1 MSRLAASG
9 LRPLRAEEPLSS
21 LSPVPLLIDMET
33 VDGLISAQ
41 SAVAFKRPLICLGP
55 ASQAWR
61 ELEDCI
67 WMATLQE
74 LDGLKDRLA
83 LRRRSALR
91 ASETTLR
98 QETLAKFGA
107 EKSLQRASGDTSP
120 RPILFAGEIQ
130 PQLIALKHELAT
142 ADINLVACMSRITA
156 QSYLEVESWSG
167 LIIDEKLASTSV
179 ADWKRLL
186 QDHAH
191 LPVFALRKTDTTAL
205 GAWADIDHHLSWLGH
220 IGTLSAQIASHLRP
234 TPLTAEPTHP
244 RLSDLTHDPATKL
257 FTEAFFETHLDQQIT
272 ASRRSEQPLTLLN
285 LRLRNAAPQEL
296 LTLARHVAP
305 RLRVTDM
312 ASRFGPDRILV
323 SLRDT
328 PYSGASQ
335 LARRLV
341 NQAPKGLGLNLLWR
355 ACELR
360 DGHCARDLI
369 RVSLN
374 GPYAKP
380 VAA

>member
-1 MSRLAASG
+1 MKTA
-9 LRPLRAEEPLSS
+9 
-21 LSPVPLLIDMET
+21 
-33 VDGLISAQ
+33 DGLISAQ
-41 SAVAFKRPLICLGP
+41 SAIALQRPLICLGQ
-55 ASQAWR
+55 ASPAWR
-61 ELEDCI
+61 ELKDSI

-98 QETLAKFGA
+98 QETLARFGA
-107 EKSLQRASGDTSP
+107 DQTVQRPSINTAK
-120 RPILFAGEIQ
+120 RKILFAGEVH
-130 PQLIALKHELAT
+130 PQLIALTHELAT
-142 ADINLVACMSRITA
+142 AGIELVACMSRITTE
-156 QSYLEVESWSG
+156 SYLETESWSG
-167 LIIDEKLASTSV
+167 LVIDEGLASNS
-179 ADWKRLL
+179 AEDWKRLL

-191 LPVFALRKTDTTAL
+191 LPVFALRKTETTAL
-205 GAWADIDHHLSWLGH
+205 GALADIDHHLSWLGEV
-220 IGTLSAQIASHLRP
+220 GTLSAQIASHLRP
-234 TPLTAEPTHP
+234 TPLIAEPAHP
-244 RLSDLTHDPATKL
+244 RLSNLTHDPATKL
-257 FTEAFFETHLDQQIT
+257 FTETFFEAHLDQQID

-296 LTLARHVAP
+296 LILAKHVAP

-312 ASRFGPDRILV
+312 ACRFGPDCILV

-341 NQAPKGLGLNLLWR
+341 SQAPKSLGPHLLWR

-360 DGHCARDLI
+360 DGHGARDLI